1 VAAAC
6 SRIVLECQP
15 QKNLNSAH
23 DWEISRTI
31 AFKADPNSSC
41 ELLYALSMPC

>member
-1 VAAAC
+1 MLTAFQELSAAKEFEFGA
-6 SRIVLECQP
+6 RLG
-15 QKNLNSAH
+15 
-23 DWEISRTI
+23 ISRTI